1 MRERQSLRS
10 RERRPG
16 TEGTAGAKALKR
28 TCLLCLREERRP
40 KWWTIVSKGES
51 GRRRG
56 QEKVRGAL

>member
-1 MRERQSLRS
+1 MRS